1 MKRGRKPNEEKL
13 KEIVALYLDFAKD
26 ESHGATARVAR
37 AVKCSPQ
44 YIGKVLK
51 SLGVTT
57 PRGKS
62 DAFSPEAVSDQSPL
76 TPQWQEPPESLTQ
89 APQTVIELMPEEWPN
104 R

>member
-57 PRGKS
+57 PRGQS
-62 DAFSPEAVSDQSPL
+62 GVLSPEVPDQSPPA
-76 TPQWQEPPESLTQ
+76 PQWQEPPESLTQ
-89 APQTVIELMPEEWPN
+89 APKTVIELMPEEWPN